1 VTVDKDFGGCMH
13 ACQTR
18 GEHTGT
24 WGECEFGI
32 RPEPSVSMSRDVIAG
47 DGQPA
52 LAFDTYTA
60 EQLAEDFI
68 EPVLRN
74 LRVNVGPSGL
84 AELNRGRS
92 IRPFAEEE
100 SGMWVALVIARAI
113 VHRNDPPE
121 RIPIPGIPECG
132 ADCFCRRAP
141 EGGVHP

>member
-1 VTVDKDFGGCMH
+1 MDDKDFDGCMRPCRKGGMH
-13 ACQTR
+13 TR
-18 GEHTGT
+18 V

-32 RPEPSVSMSRDVIAG
+32 RPEPSVSMSRNVIAG

-52 LAFDTYTA
+52 LAFDTYTV

-74 LRVNVGPSGL
+74 LRVNVGPGGL

-92 IRPFAEEE
+92 IRPFADEE
-100 SGMWVALVIARAI
+100 SGMAVARVIARAI
-113 VHRNDPPE
+113 VGRNDPPE

-132 ADCFCRRAP
+132 ADCFCRRSP
-141 EGGVHP
+141 ENGVQP